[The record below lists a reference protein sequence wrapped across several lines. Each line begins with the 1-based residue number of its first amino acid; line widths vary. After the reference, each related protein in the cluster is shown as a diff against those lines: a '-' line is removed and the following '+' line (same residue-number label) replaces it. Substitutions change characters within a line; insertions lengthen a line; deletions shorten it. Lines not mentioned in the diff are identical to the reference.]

1 MTWSPDGLTRW
12 TVALSVGERRHPRLS
27 SGKVDPPD
35 GQVTRFVWNLLL
47 HPDKFWDRIWG
58 AFTDWLG
65 AVAPLVITTTV
76 TLAAMSLTAVALIR
90 LRDRRL
96 ARDGRRIRILPPPD
110 VPTDGASVLW
120 TALHGLIPP
129 RWKRLLIGQPSLAW
143 EVRASSDETE
153 ISLWVPRAVP
163 PHLIEG
169 ALEAAWPGASL
180 LEAEEDLPIP
190 GDDSLAGAQMA
201 LARAEWFPIG
211 TGPDGDPLRVALS
224 TMATVPEGET
234 TLMQLIARPASSR
247 VAARLRRGHRRSL
260 KSRRR
265 SAFAVAKGSNV
276 LAPLSHDPTAHA
288 ELRAVHEKAA
298 TPLWE
303 CSLRLAASAPS
314 RGAAK
319 ARANSVAAAFA
330 MFEGPNRFAR
340 KRLWRARAKIRTRI
354 LGRSFVLSVGEMA
367 RLATLPTSPVIGVEA
382 AGARILAPGRSV
394 PADGRVLGAS
404 NAGVSASPVAISVAD
419 ARHHIHVLGQ
429 TGTGKSTLL
438 ARLALQDA
446 DAGRAAV
453 VIDPKGDLVE
463 AILERLP
470 EEAWDRTCLIDP
482 TDPSVAVGLN
492 VLSGPDADLV
502 ADQIAGIFKRIYQN
516 HWGPRSDDILRGACL
531 TLAQIPGATLAEMP
545 LLLTHDEWRYAI
557 RSRLGQNPALRL
569 FWEVYDR
576 KMEQRRQDDIAP
588 LMNKLRAFLLRG
600 AIRTIVGQARPREDP
615 EALLDRGG
623 LLLVRIPKGLLG
635 EDTSRL
641 LGALVIARVWHAAMR
656 RARTPEADRSDLALY
671 VDEMHN
677 YLTLPR
683 SFEDLLAEARGYGLA
698 LVLAHQHLG
707 QLSTRE
713 MREALAANARTKVVF
728 ACSPEDARQ
737 LEDHFAPH
745 LSAHDL
751 SHLPAFAAAC
761 RPCVSGANGTPFTF
775 TTRPMPDGSRDRAL
789 EARIR
794 SGELFGVPRPQVE
807 KEIRRRQLRP
817 ERTLLPTDRRPRR
830 PDHSPDP
837 SSDQPPDR
845 SLAPSGVID
854 PDEGDEGR

>member
-1 MTWSPDGLTRW
+1 VLLSVRGVARRYGRV
-12 TVALSVGERRHPRLS
+12 VALAPTTLEVHAGE
-27 SGKVDPPD
+27 
-35 GQVTRFVWNLLL
+35 
-47 HPDKFWDRIWG
+47 
-58 AFTDWLG
+58 
-65 AVAPLVITTTV
+65 
-76 TLAAMSLTAVALIR
+76 AVALI
-90 LRDRRL
+90 
-96 ARDGRRIRILPPPD
+96 
-110 VPTDGASVLW
+110 
-120 TALHGLIPP
+120 
-129 RWKRLLIGQPSLAW
+129 
-143 EVRASSDETE
+143 
-153 ISLWVPRAVP
+153 
-163 PHLIEG
+163 
-169 ALEAAWPGASL
+169 
-180 LEAEEDLPIP
+180 
-190 GDDSLAGAQMA
+190 
-201 LARAEWFPIG
+201 
-211 TGPDGDPLRVALS
+211 
-224 TMATVPEGET
+224 
-234 TLMQLIARPASSR
+234 
-247 VAARLRRGHRRSL
+247 
-260 KSRRR
+260 
-265 SAFAVAKGSNV
+265 
-276 LAPLSHDPTAHA
+276 
-288 ELRAVHEKAA
+288 
-298 TPLWE
+298 
-303 CSLRLAASAPS
+303 
-314 RGAAK
+314 
-319 ARANSVAAAFA
+319 
-330 MFEGPNRFAR
+330 GPN
-340 KRLWRARAKIRTRI
+340 
-354 LGRSFVLSVGEMA
+354 
-367 RLATLPTSPVIGVEA
+367 
-382 AGARILAPGRSV
+382 GA
-394 PADGRVLGAS
+394 
-404 NAGVSASPVAISVAD
+404 
-419 ARHHIHVLGQ
+419 
-429 TGTGKSTLL
+429 GKSTLL

-446 DAGRAAV
+446 EAGRAAV

-463 AILERLP
+463 SILERLP

-492 VLSGPDADLV
+492 VLSGPDPELV

-557 RSRLGQNPALRL
+557 RARLGSNPALRL

-623 LLLVRIPKGLLG
+623 LLLVRIPKGLIG

-656 RARTPEADRSDLALY
+656 GARRPEADRSDIALY

-707 QLSTRE
+707 QLNTRE

-745 LSAHDL
+745 LGAHDL

-761 RPCVSGANGTPFTF
+761 RPCISGANATPFTF
-775 TTRPMPDGSRDRAL
+775 TTHRLPNGSRDRAL

-794 SGELFGVPRPQVE
+794 SGEVFGVPRGQVE

-817 ERTLLPTDRRPRR
+817 ELTLIPSDRRPR
-830 PDHSPDP
+830 PQDHSPDP
-837 SSDQPPDR
+837 SSDQPSDR
-845 SLAPSGVID
+845 SPAPSGVLD
-854 PDEGDEGR
+854 PEEGEEGGEAA